1 MLVIPNPRKTMMLH
15 TAITSTMGREVN
27 AIAKRMGLK
36 KNIVINTLLAE
47 GLKRRGD
54 FMAKAKKTSKKV
66 TKKATKTKKY

>member
-1 MLVIPNPRKTMMLH
+1 MLVIPQPRKTKMVH
-15 TAITSTMGREVN
+15 TAVTKTVAAEVN

-36 KNIVINTLLAE
+36 KNIIINTLLAE
-47 GLKRRGD
+47 GIKQRKD